1 MDFQNLNKKFNLC
14 IYIVIFFSIFLFLIG
29 FFFQENSAGAGGFKG
44 DFQNV
49 WNNLSIFKNNDF
61 KEGLKATAGIGEIK
75 YASSRTPLI
84 YILNAYLNP
93 FAGSKNVYILS
104 IFFFSIFIF
113 FLFYLSLKKKYK
125 NEYQSPY
132 IVFLSCLILLSPY
145 FRTSSYWGLE
155 ENFGI
160 FAVLLSFIFFMKV
173 KEMNKTTSN
182 YDIFLLALFSSL
194 GVYFDHKLV
203 VIPFYF
209 LFNLLLE
216 VKISLRKKFNLSLFY
231 LIFSIPFIYLIN
243 LWGNIIPVRDAEL
256 RGTLQTV
263 YLENIGFALT
273 IIAFYMVPFLFLKEQ
288 SLFNILKNKI
298 KNTNFYIIFIIL
310 IAYVLVLINFNIIE
324 KEFLGN
330 GIIYKFSIIVFSN
343 FELSKIFLYIS
354 FFISALIIYLY
365 IDSPKDYIFIFYLVL
380 SSILVTPLMQEYFDP
395 LILILILLFFNT
407 RIFLNNKGLFF
418 IYSYFLIFLIIA
430 NLHYSLNIFS
440 YFG

>member
-380 SSILVTPLMQEYFDP
+380 SSILVTPLLQEYFDP

-407 RIFLNNKGLFF
+407 RIFLNYKGLFF